1 MGGCRCTFRECGNAT
16 SIRKELHYFRFPIRD
31 PERMQIW
38 VKNANRKE
46 FLALPKDKVCNKVV
60 CQEHF
65 ERKMFMNELCDRL
78 TKLAIPRLMP
88 KPDGTILNVETGV
101 EYDNQSLE
109 DGPLEGTSS
118 EKTTIKIE
126 QIQMQHTV
134 RRNKIAEPPMKKIKI
149 LNSETMIRNKS
160 GTPCEVIRIKTSEP
174 KGKERLLQ
182 LLNKKVSS
190 MHHKTKATIISDEN
204 GEPTFADDGDLDVYI
219 HDEIQCID
227 EPEESSSSVND
238 QHDIPNSSTVESVVL
253 PISTPVTVPVLDPV
267 LLEKMD
273 QNMHELAELKKLVED
288 LANRPEPQ
296 PTIVPAAAGPSKV
309 VMEKGPQLTKAQ
321 LFNNIKRYLN
331 PTMVTL
337 LRMELFAGST
347 ERQWKTDEKSLA
359 VDMINLGEHV
369 YDHFKEEFRFRLP
382 SKSEANE
389 WKESGEIDVDDAC

>member
-1 MGGCRCTFRECGNAT
+1 MGGCRCTFRECENAT
-16 SIRKELHYFRFPIRD
+16 SIRKELHYFRFPVRD
-31 PERMQIW
+31 PERMQVW

-46 FLALPKDKVCNKVV
+46 FLDLPNDKLCNKVV

-88 KPDGTILNVETGV
+88 KPDGTIINVETGV
-101 EYDNQSLE
+101 EFDSQSPK
-109 DGPLEGTSS
+109 DGALEGASA

-134 RRNKIAEPPMKKIKI
+134 RRSKTAEPPIKKIKI
-149 LNSETMIRNKS
+149 LNSETMIRNKA
-160 GTPCEVIRIKTSEP
+160 GTPCEVIRIKHEP

-182 LLNKKVSS
+182 LLNKKVNS

-204 GEPTFADDGDLDVYI
+204 GEPTFADDDNLDVYI

-227 EPEESSSSVND
+227 EPGESSSSVND
-238 QHDIPNSSTVESVVL
+238 QHDMPISTVDSVVL
-253 PISTPVTVPVLDPV
+253 PTPATVTVPVLDPV
-267 LLEKMD
+267 LSKKMD
-273 QNMHELAELKKLVED
+273 QNIRELAELKKLVQD

-296 PTIVPAAAGPSKV
+296 PVIIPAAAAPAKV

-337 LRMELFAGST
+337 LRMELFGGST

-359 VDMINLGEHV
+359 VDMINLGEQV

-382 SKSEANE
+382 SKGEAKE
-389 WKESGEIDVDDAC
+389 WKESGEIVADDAC